1 MAQDTTGVG
10 HWPTTVARH
19 GGKATFSGVAR
30 AGKALSGWAG
40 DHRQLGRG
48 GRHPCTRLQATHEGQ
63 GGAHYEERPPDR
75 KAKGPQKEMEGEEGQ
90 EKCDIPARE
99 REKRRERERHGERE
113 RDRDCESAR
122 AGVRQGGLQKEQRKQ
137 YSPGE
142 EADRAEAGAPAHR
155 LCAREQVPFLD
166 FATFSR

>member
-10 HWPTTVARH
+10 HWPTTVACH

-40 DHRQLGRG
+40 DYCQLGKG

-63 GGAHYEERPPDR
+63 GGAHYEARPPDR

-99 REKRRERERHGERE
+99 RERETERE
-113 RDRDCESAR
+113 RDTDCESAR

-137 YSPGE
+137 YPPGE